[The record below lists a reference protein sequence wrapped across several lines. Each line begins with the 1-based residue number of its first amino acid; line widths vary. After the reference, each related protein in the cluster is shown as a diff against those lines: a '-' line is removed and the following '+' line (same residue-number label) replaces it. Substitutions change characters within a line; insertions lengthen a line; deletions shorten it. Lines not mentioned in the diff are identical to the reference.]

1 LLAFEGPA
9 LIGDSVH
16 PVMALLHKATV
27 FSGLVAAW
35 FGSDRLVRWCMA
47 QRWFVWL
54 CAFSFMIYAAHAPLV
69 AVAIDP
75 FFELLGHG
83 PGAALLNFV
92 LLPLS
97 IIAFAVTLGALLRWA
112 APSVYG
118 VLTGGRGLSTG

>member
-1 LLAFEGPA
+1 
-9 LIGDSVH
+9 
-16 PVMALLHKATV
+16 
-27 FSGLVAAW
+27 
-35 FGSDRLVRWCMA
+35 
-47 QRWFVWL
+47 
-54 CAFSFMIYAAHAPLV
+54 V

-92 LLPLS
+92 LLPLT